1 MRVWNIF
8 YFNIYSEVK
17 MEKTIRLF
25 IIMAVCSILF
35 MACSKKGVDGLSE
48 KSDYGQDKGETDK
61 IEKDI
66 DIAVISSPNGVD
78 DGNFNEDIYR
88 GISTFIN
95 KYPNSEVTPIREV
108 SGEPEAAVETVSDI
122 ADEYDVIVCCGF
134 QFSGI
139 GTVVK
144 NFPQK
149 KFILVDGYPTD
160 ENGKEIVCDNVYAMK
175 FKDQESGFFAGMA
188 AAFESKTKKVSVIT
202 GMPFPSNVNYQLGFE
217 SGVNYANERYY
228 TGVEIVELS
237 QYAGVDIRGKNV
249 GGNYLGSFDDRDKG
263 KAVGKELI
271 AKGCDV
277 IFVAAGGAGNGVF
290 DAVKEDKKAK
300 EIMVIGC
307 DVDQYDDGRDGNSNI
322 ILTSALKVMHA
333 NVEKQLE
340 TVVKGSFKGE
350 NALLGAD
357 TDSTGY
363 VKENG
368 RNQLLAY
375 TTAKLDEAYNLI
387 KKGSIVPAAN
397 FNDMTPN
404 DFQGLKKVISVK

>member
-1 MRVWNIF
+1 
-8 YFNIYSEVK
+8 

-108 SGEPEAAVETVSDI
+108 SGESEAAVETVSDI

-149 KFILVDGYPTD
+149 KKKNKPAGPA
-160 ENGKEIVCDNVYAMK
+160 NDN
-175 FKDQESGFFAGMA
+175 
-188 AAFESKTKKVSVIT
+188 
-202 GMPFPSNVNYQLGFE
+202 
-217 SGVNYANERYY
+217 
-228 TGVEIVELS
+228 
-237 QYAGVDIRGKNV
+237 
-249 GGNYLGSFDDRDKG
+249 
-263 KAVGKELI
+263 
-271 AKGCDV
+271 
-277 IFVAAGGAGNGVF
+277 
-290 DAVKEDKKAK
+290 
-300 EIMVIGC
+300 
-307 DVDQYDDGRDGNSNI
+307 
-322 ILTSALKVMHA
+322 
-333 NVEKQLE
+333 
-340 TVVKGSFKGE
+340 
-350 NALLGAD
+350 
-357 TDSTGY
+357 
-363 VKENG
+363 
-368 RNQLLAY
+368 
-375 TTAKLDEAYNLI
+375 
-387 KKGSIVPAAN
+387 
-397 FNDMTPN
+397 
-404 DFQGLKKVISVK
+404 